1 MDEHKTPLGR
11 YINADC
17 FDVMARMDAGSVDL
31 VLADLPYGTTQN
43 KWDSVLP
50 FDQLWPELLRIAKP
64 NAAFVFTA
72 MQPFTSA
79 LVASQPK
86 LFKYA
91 WVWQKENVTGFLN
104 AKKQPLRIHE
114 DILVFYRK
122 QATYNP
128 QRRPGKPYTN
138 VKRHYGSTNYGKVRP
153 EHVTKCDG
161 GRYPISILNFKRDKE
176 KLHPTQ
182 KPVALCEYLVSTY
195 TNPGDLVFDPTAGVA
210 STCVAAENLGRR
222 WIGCEL
228 SADYWAKGKERF

>member
-1 MDEHKTPLGR
+1 MFVHEGRAVSIPSARNRSVSRLVVAPAEQPHCTIDSLPLQPR
-11 YINADC
+11 NATSLHA
-17 FDVMARMDAGSVDL
+17 FKKQL
-31 VLADLPYGTTQN
+31 V
-43 KWDSVLP
+43 
-50 FDQLWPELLRIAKP
+50 
-64 NAAFVFTA
+64 
-72 MQPFTSA
+72 
-79 LVASQPK
+79 
-86 LFKYA
+86 
-91 WVWQKENVTGFLN
+91 GFLN